1 MQDLEAEKTVEEIKK
16 TKFEI
21 KKELEEPTENGG
33 RNENTDI
40 QEKAE
45 NYTTNEKDAVK
56 IIQDFQE
63 IIKNK
68 KSDIV

>member
-1 MQDLEAEKTVEEIKK
+1 MQNLEAKETVEKIKK

-45 NYTTNEKDAVK
+45 NCTTNEKDAVK
-56 IIQDFQE
+56 VIQDFE
-63 IIKNK
+63 ETIKNK
-68 KSDIV
+68 KSNIV